1 METIQ
6 ATLAVRDAVEDES
19 DRVNVL
25 AGSVVLG
32 LVGGGLFFAY
42 GLRPLFML
50 VWIWLIVGG
59 ALLGMWLT
67 KR

>member
-1 METIQ
+1 MGTNQ
-6 ATLAVRDAVEDES
+6 ATLASRDAVEDNS

-32 LVGGGLFFAY
+32 LVGGGDFIAY

-50 VWIWLIVGG
+50 FWIWLIVGG